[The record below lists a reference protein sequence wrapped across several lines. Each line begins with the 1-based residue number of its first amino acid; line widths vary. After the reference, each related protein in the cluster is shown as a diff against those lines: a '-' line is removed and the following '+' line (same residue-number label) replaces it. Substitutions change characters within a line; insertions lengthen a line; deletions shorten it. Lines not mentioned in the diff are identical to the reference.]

1 MARLDDASVQHQ
13 LGLSLRGPTSHS
25 ALVIH
30 NGSPLMDH
38 SVGWTFVAPSLI
50 AVIGVLIGLIGKWVV
65 DVRMQKR
72 EMKKVAYMDTATA
85 IQDSVRL
92 VSLLN
97 DLRKNAMEITS
108 EYAKSSA
115 VLARSMVIA
124 GMPLTSNLIKIGKFL
139 IELHG
144 TLLAMRVLLDPI
156 HGSIEPVKVKISKL
170 KNERAILDSDFR
182 RANIIDYADNAEN
195 NAYVAQGEFLD
206 LELSD
211 AMAELVSLSSS
222 VLDGLKGMAGALV
235 AKMTEFPALYT
246 EFLYCVRQELGF
258 PFDKAKFLAL
268 QEEMA
273 AFTKCYLRRRCKA
286 WRGRRVAARPGYI
299 GRRA

>member
-1 MARLDDASVQHQ
+1 
-13 LGLSLRGPTSHS
+13 
-25 ALVIH
+25 
-30 NGSPLMDH
+30 MDH